1 MEIREKKSLLIW
13 LLQTG
18 EPLHTDGNDA
28 RPMRAMNLSNALVQV
43 GHRVVLWSSAFYHQE
58 KRHRSTRAQCI
69 RVSKNLEIRLIP
81 SGGYQ
86 RNIGFRRLIDH
97 AQLAFNLKQMLNQEE
112 DIPDVVFIG
121 YPPIETAAVLV
132 RWLSR
137 RGVPSL
143 LDVKDQWPTLFLD
156 ALPVFLRPLGRLFF
170 WPYSY
175 MARRAMQDA
184 TGLCAMANGFLGW
197 ALKFAGREQTDMDG
211 VFALTS
217 PLGQVSPSELEEA
230 RRWWNEQGIL
240 DDGRVRVC
248 FVGSHM
254 SIFDF
259 KPVQEAA
266 KIAAKAN
273 IPCEFIICG
282 DGGSSAELRALVS
295 NLPNV
300 VFPGWVNRPQIEALA
315 ERCQAALAPYLNIEN
330 FTMNIP
336 NKVIDA
342 LSLGLPILS
351 PLQGEVASL
360 IAEHDVGMLYGADTG
375 KSLHDCILTL
385 TLDKSL
391 QQSLSDNASA
401 LYDERF
407 SFEMVYGRLVNH
419 LEMLDQKHGGK

>member
-1 MEIREKKSLLIW
+1 
-13 LLQTG
+13 
-18 EPLHTDGNDA
+18 
-28 RPMRAMNLSNALVQV
+28 
-43 GHRVVLWSSAFYHQE
+43 
-58 KRHRSTRAQCI
+58 
-69 RVSKNLEIRLIP
+69 
-81 SGGYQ
+81 
-86 RNIGFRRLIDH
+86 
-97 AQLAFNLKQMLNQEE
+97 
-112 DIPDVVFIG
+112 
-121 YPPIETAAVLV
+121 
-132 RWLSR
+132 
-137 RGVPSL
+137 
-143 LDVKDQWPTLFLD
+143 
-156 ALPVFLRPLGRLFF
+156 
-170 WPYSY
+170 
-175 MARRAMQDA
+175 
-184 TGLCAMANGFLGW
+184 
-197 ALKFAGREQTDMDG
+197 
-211 VFALTS
+211 
-217 PLGQVSPSELEEA
+217 
-230 RRWWNEQGIL
+230 
-240 DDGRVRVC
+240 
-248 FVGSHM
+248 M